1 MRKGNRIRRALT
13 ALLAASM
20 LLTSS
25 SMTTFAESGTEGQN
39 EETEIKE
46 EAPVS
51 SEEEAGETAAE
62 TTEDL
67 KDSVSPEESETSGEQ
82 KVPEES
88 TESGETEISLEGYV
102 RLTDLQG
109 QRSVLKEVEI
119 RFYDADSYDP
129 DSETNPVVAE
139 TGSEEDGFLK
149 AEGLEPGNY
158 RIEYISM
165 DEEFRP
171 EDYKA
176 SVLPEEAGYEVIM
189 AEDEKAAEEAAGEP
203 VKERDYFAVIP
214 SLTLE
219 SGQEL
224 DLELEE
230 KQGAETE
237 TIDETIETEEK
248 EETAGPEETGEM
260 SGNIQTG
267 EGNAQTDPAA
277 EDEEPLRSSE
287 LTIAQLKDLDEETVG
302 AAVEVASTAASYARM
317 LRMAEGS
324 NWTFDTYYVGQGD
337 SYYIEK
343 TNDFSLKYQMEFHT
357 SQDCP
362 AGTVEIRIPAG
373 LVTYRDGSSPVPSD
387 IAVPQASPEEEPVT
401 SRSTPFNYYLDGEDL
416 VFWNYRDIPAGT
428 NAAWQVL
435 YKGIDVMEIVDET
448 RWSITPTIQVGGETA
463 SSTPLT
469 GRVNTQATLSSVS
482 KTAYQASGKSY
493 SPGLY
498 TQKQVER
505 YIGGSLPEKYA
516 GDNFG
521 SYRYVVWNVTIKGN
535 GTQPWNLEV
544 KEHTNTEGGAAG
556 EIVGWSL
563 DSSQPPQDTYIEIE
577 EQSKQSS
584 WSRSFTVVTAYPAD
598 QVPEGTALE
607 NQIDVRLTPY
617 DGIDPV
623 QEKSDSAAWS
633 WQDYEWH
640 YAGDDISISK
650 SGDQTYEGWLEVY
663 QYARKE
669 GDDLGSFGFTT
680 RSTTRGYD
688 LTHVTENTPQG
699 DVVGT
704 YREGSSY
711 QVTTA
716 DDFLYAYGGNE
727 SADESAQLSDSD
739 YYFTSVSVTQTDT
752 GYDVWEDGTAAPE
765 TMEIEGRTQGLT
777 IYAMYK
783 GSTEWKEVATVPW
796 DGSGRMTYTFSEEQL
811 AAQPW
816 RVKAVHETINY
827 STTCQIDV
835 TVRIR
840 KDSPVLGEIIDA
852 YQKGDLSTARLEN
865 LSGVMVESFR
875 NGVSQGYHHGTSGSY
890 QEPGLSEDTQAM
902 YGTLLQRDNAYKT
915 FTGLMPEADAGKTVR
930 SSNNP
935 AEARVDL
942 TYTLTARDG
951 YGIYGQEGVDYLIRA
966 GVQSPGRNSVVFY
979 DLLPYGVRFDPS
991 RAVTAGR
998 ITSLGGSYQ
1007 SQPGSWDRSQVTVT
1021 VDSENDIIEN
1031 WRDTGRTMVIFHV
1044 EYSGAE
1050 SAVYTSGNWM
1060 EGWGVSFGAYY
1071 DWKDLDIA
1079 QAGTNISAFMPEDEP
1094 GHPLYQK
1101 PLYGTEDQVAKDDGV
1116 IVPADLSGDY
1126 EPFKDGDLNRDRET
1140 QIRNVLYA
1148 KASSGGDMVIAN
1160 ESKVE
1165 KLVRADSDRFGVYN
1179 SAATVEEGGGYTY
1192 DITVTAGGTPIKD
1205 IVVFDRMENAA
1216 VDLSGNDKD
1225 PFYPFDGGTWQG
1237 TFQSV
1242 VTTGLT
1248 ELGITAQIYYN
1259 ASRNAP
1265 VPSGGQKPEEVLTA
1279 ANGWYP
1285 AETFLQSHNAADVQA
1300 VAVDL
1305 GSYTLDPL
1313 EGVSF
1318 QIRMQAPEDVP
1329 EDQNYAYNNA
1339 SFYSVQENTG
1349 VDTEAYVEGNSARV
1363 SLGREEILEVSKE
1376 FAGEI
1381 PSAVQENTFEIH
1393 LYEEVNGT
1401 IPFANK
1407 EYQLW
1412 KLENGEWVQETSRLY
1427 ATDGSGILTLKEGEK
1442 AVFPEVPDAGR
1453 IQVEEE
1459 ENPFWEPGVTDT
1471 ETEENGRTVRRVTIA
1486 NTYRPVLYAQKE
1498 TQAVP
1503 EGVDV
1508 SGEAFTF
1515 QLSVKIGEGSYE
1527 PLSGAK
1533 FWYVDSVRTDG
1544 GIPDKVTS
1552 LGSRGEGQTD
1562 ENGQFTIHPG
1572 EIIALFPGET
1582 GVSYRLTEVDGY
1594 GEAEDNWLCMEDT
1607 AEGTVPVLGASA
1619 SIPNIYKWKDLLL
1632 TKSLTHQE
1640 PEECV
1645 QEFTFQVKKVEGET
1659 EVPVSGNEWVLLNAD
1674 GSESTAEGES
1684 GSLDADGSFTCA
1696 CAGRIVKIKGLEA
1709 GETYTV
1715 TETKSGEFYRP
1726 VNSTVEAV
1734 MPIYSSSRS
1743 VEITN
1748 DYLKRPLS
1756 VTKIVT
1762 YDQTNAEE
1770 AEKVSGKTFTMTAE
1784 VKGEPLSDYPYTLT
1798 ENGTVV
1804 EGTYQTDEG
1813 GQFILK
1819 NGQTATFED
1828 AGVLGDDFRVTEL
1841 QDSDYGQIYPADGEP
1856 HTGNLESEGSKVTF
1870 INGDTGGLVIS
1881 KEYEAAE
1888 GDEEAKEYVDLMQS
1902 PDDEEGAALR
1912 EGATVS
1918 LTLEVTD
1925 TAENTYYWPQR
1936 DTSVTIVDQI
1946 TGDLTSNAIWKA
1958 GTSLEVLPW
1967 QTILIDADD
1976 LSGIES
1982 YSLSESAKDQ
1992 HRVFE
1997 WQEGQWMEISQKEPS
2012 GDQPIRAALE
2022 EQPVAELINQASS
2035 ITFHGSEIEKRMALG
2050 SEEVPEGA
2058 QLTWRL
2064 EQYDGTGWSPAEGI
2078 RYLTFDSV
2086 GATCDRTLTTGTDG
2100 EIVLTKTENGHPK
2113 VRFTENTVYL
2123 NRHTEAQTGDLRLV
2137 EVRGSSD
2144 DSWGYLAGYGSE
2156 EDLYGY
2162 SLSLSSEEA
2171 VAFVNSNRNTLV
2183 EIEKQMETES
2193 EESFTM
2199 ILEQVLSVSEQPV
2212 TQAEQI
2218 LESVPGEGIAYTIYD
2233 TDTGTEIGTG
2243 TTGAKGEII
2252 LKAGQYAHLDL
2263 PDGSLWTVTEEQKA
2277 DHVLKNLS
2285 GTPEEKLTKLGD
2297 NLMLIQQRAEVI
2309 AGALEVQVKDNRVV
2323 TNETL
2328 DKENF
2333 IVNVIYSDGSK
2344 KQLTSEEFTL
2354 DPETAADTAGPMEV
2368 TVHWME
2374 GNLEAAVTLN
2384 VVGEI
2389 TITRAMVEA
2398 GVKDAKTGED
2408 INIKSGDVTIP
2419 EYIVWEGA
2427 EYRVVGIGREA
2438 YGSSKDITGIHFPDS
2453 IRTIGDEAFSYCEN
2467 LSGTLDLPDELE
2479 RIGDRAFCGCSN
2491 LTGNLIIPEKVT
2503 KIEGLAFYGCSG
2515 FNGKLVLSNNL
2526 TEIED
2531 RCFYS
2536 CSGLTGEL
2544 IIPQGVT
2551 SISKYAF
2558 HNCKGLSG
2566 DLVIPDGVTYI
2577 GGCAF
2582 ADCSGFTGTLRIP
2595 NSVEKIDIAMAT
2607 SEKAFSN
2614 TKFNSIVV
2622 DNTKNAISGAPWGW
2636 SGGADAVIWLR
2647 EE

>member
-139 TGSEEDGFLK
+139 TEAAGDGFLK

-171 EDYKA
+171 GDYKA

-237 TIDETIETEEK
+237 TIDETIETEENK
-248 EETAGPEETGEM
+248 ETAGPEETGEM
-260 SGNIQTG
+260 NGNIQTV
-267 EGNAQTDPAA
+267 EGNTQTEPEMEA
-277 EDEEPLRSSE
+277 EEPLRSSE

-302 AAVEVASTAASYARM
+302 AAVEVASTAASYARI

-337 SYYIEK
+337 NYYIEK

-362 AGTVEIRIPAG
+362 VGTVEIRIPAG
-373 LVTYRDGSSPVPSD
+373 LVTYRDGSYPVPSD
-387 IAVPQASPEEEPVT
+387 IAVPQASPEEEPVD
-401 SRSTPFNYYLDGEDL
+401 SRSTPFNYYLDGEEL

-448 RWSITPTIQVGGETA
+448 RWSITPTIQVGEETV

-505 YIGGSLPEKYA
+505 YIGGSLPSKYA
-516 GDNFG
+516 GENFG

-535 GTQPWNLEV
+535 GTQPWSLEV
-544 KEHTNTEGGAAG
+544 KEHTNTEGGTAG

-563 DSSQPPQDTYIEIE
+563 DDSQPPQDEYIEIE

-584 WSRSFTVVTAYPAD
+584 WSRSFTVVTAYPVD
-598 QVPEGTALE
+598 QVPVGTALE

-663 QYARKE
+663 KYARQE
-669 GDDLGSFGFTT
+669 GDDLGNFGFTT

-688 LTHVTENTPQG
+688 LTHVTENTPEG

-704 YREGSSY
+704 YLEGSSY

-716 DDFLYAYGGNE
+716 DDFLYAYAGNE
-727 SADESAQLSDSD
+727 SADESAQLSDAD
-739 YYFTSVSVTQTDT
+739 YYFTSVSVTQSDS
-752 GYDVWEDGTAAPE
+752 GYDVWEDETDAPE
-765 TMEIEGRTQGLT
+765 TMEIEGRTQDL
-777 IYAMYK
+777 IVYAMYED
-783 GSTEWKEVATVPW
+783 SAEWKEVATIPW
-796 DGSGRMTYTFSEEQL
+796 DGSGRMSYTFTAEQL
-811 AAQPW
+811 ADRPW

-840 KDSPVLGEIIDA
+840 KDSPVLGKIIDSYEA
-852 YQKGDLSTARLEN
+852 GSLSSARLEN
-865 LSGVMVESFR
+865 LSGVMVESFL
-875 NGVSQGYHHGTSGSY
+875 NGVSQGYHHGTTGSY
-890 QEPGLSEDTQAM
+890 QEPGLSEDTQKM

-915 FTGLMPEADAGKTVR
+915 FTGLTPEADAGKTVR

-951 YGIYGQEGVDYLIRA
+951 YGIYGQEGVDYLKRA
-966 GVQSPGRNSVVFY
+966 GVQSPGRNNVVFY

-1007 SQPGSWDRSQVTVT
+1007 SQAGSWDRSQVTVT

-1079 QAGTNISAFMPEDEP
+1079 QAGTNICAFMPEDEP

-1101 PLYGTEDQVAKDDGV
+1101 PLYGTEDQVAKDDGD

-1126 EPFKDGDLNRDRET
+1126 EPFQDGDLNRDRET

-1192 DITVTAGGTPIKD
+1192 DITVTAGGTSLKD

-1216 VDLSGNDKD
+1216 VDLRGNDKD

-1285 AETFLQSHNAADVQA
+1285 AETFLQSHKAAEVQA

-1305 GSYTLDPL
+1305 GSYILDPL

-1329 EDQNYAYNNA
+1329 EEQNYAYNNA

-1427 ATDGSGILTLKEGEK
+1427 ATDGSGILSLKAGEK

-1453 IQVEEE
+1453 IVIEEE

-1471 ETEENGRTVRRVTIA
+1471 ETEENGRTVRKVTIA

-1515 QLSVKIGEGSYE
+1515 QLSVKTGEGSYE
-1527 PLSGAK
+1527 PLPEAE

-1544 GIPDKVTS
+1544 GIPNKVTS

-1562 ENGQFTIHPG
+1562 ENGEFTIHPG
-1572 EIIALFPGET
+1572 EIIALFPGEI

-1619 SIPNIYKWKDLLL
+1619 SITNIYKWKDLLL

-1640 PEECV
+1640 PEECG

-1674 GSESTAEGES
+1674 GSESTAEGEF
-1684 GSLDADGSFTCA
+1684 GSLDADGNFTCA
-1696 CAGRIVKIKGLEA
+1696 CAGRTVKIKGLEA

-1784 VKGEPLSDYPYTLT
+1784 VKGDPLSDYPYTLT

-1888 GDEEAKEYVDLMQS
+1888 GDKAAKEYVDLMQNRS
-1902 PDDEEGAALR
+1902 SSEGKSLR
-1912 EGATVS
+1912 ADASVS
-1918 LTLEVTD
+1918 YHLEVTD
-1925 TAENTYYWPQR
+1925 EEGNSYIWPKKSLQ
-1936 DTSVTIVDQI
+1936 VTI
-1946 TGDLTSNAIWKA
+1946 
-1958 GTSLEVLPW
+1958 
-1967 QTILIDADD
+1967 IDN
-1976 LSGIES
+1976 LSGTVVGKTWPAGGSITVQPWKSILLEASDLEGIVS
-1982 YSLSESAKDQ
+1982 YTLSENKTDQ
-1992 HRVFE
+1992 HRIFE
-1997 WQEGQWMEISQKEPS
+1997 WREGQWMEISQKEPS
-2012 GDQPIRAALE
+2012 GDQAIHGTLE
-2022 EQPVAELINQASS
+2022 DEPVAELINEATS
-2035 ITFHGSEIEKRMALG
+2035 IAFEGSEIEKRMTIG
-2050 SEEVPEGA
+2050 SGEVPEGA
-2058 QLTWRL
+2058 ELTWRL
-2064 EQYDGTGWSPAEGI
+2064 ERYDGTGWSPAEGV
-2078 RYLTFDSV
+2078 RYLTFDEM
-2086 GATCDRTLTTGTDG
+2086 GPTCDRTLTTGTDG
-2100 EIVLTKTENGHPK
+2100 EILLTKTENGYPK
-2113 VRFTENTVYL
+2113 VRFTEDRVYL
-2123 NRHTEAQTGDLRLV
+2123 NRYEEAQTGDLRLV

-2144 DSWGYLAGYGSE
+2144 DSWGYLAGYGSK

-2171 VAFVNSNRNTLV
+2171 VAFVNSNRNTPV

-2218 LESVPGEGIAYTIYD
+2218 LESVPGEGISYTIYD
-2233 TDTGTEIGTG
+2233 ADTGTEIGTG

-2252 LKAGQYAHLDL
+2252 LKAGQYARLDL

-2323 TNETL
+2323 TNEIL

-2354 DPETAADTAGPMEV
+2354 NPTKAASRQGPMDV
-2368 TVHWME
+2368 TVHWTKGNME
-2374 GNLEAAVTLN
+2374 DTVTLN
-2384 VVGEI
+2384 VIGEI
-2389 TITRAMVEA
+2389 IITRDMVNT
-2398 GVKDAKTGED
+2398 GVKNAVTGED
-2408 INIKSGDVTIP
+2408 VNIKSGDVTIP
-2419 EYIVWEGA
+2419 EYIIWEGI

-2438 YGSSKDITGIHFPDS
+2438 YGSENATYANQKITGIHFPDS
-2453 IRTIGDEAFSYCEN
+2453 IEIIERNAFSNCKN
-2467 LSGTLDLPDELE
+2467 LSGNIKWPKNLKNIEAYAFDSCYGLTGDLVIPNGITSISTGIFRYCEGFDGELIIPE
-2479 RIGDRAFCGCSN
+2479 GITSISSYAFEGCSN
-2491 LTGNLIIPEKVT
+2491 LTGTLILPTTLQTI
-2503 KIEGLAFYGCSG
+2503 GMRAFRS
-2515 FNGKLVLSNNL
+2515 
-2526 TEIED
+2526 
-2531 RCFYS
+2531 
-2536 CSGLTGEL
+2536 
-2544 IIPQGVT
+2544 
-2551 SISKYAF
+2551 
-2558 HNCKGLSG
+2558 
-2566 DLVIPDGVTYI
+2566 
-2577 GGCAF
+2577 
-2582 ADCSGFTGTLRIP
+2582 SGFTGNVIIP
-2595 NSVEKIDIAMAT
+2595 NGVRTIGEDVFKYTDFT
-2607 SEKAFSN
+2607 SIS
-2614 TKFNSIVV
+2614 V
-2622 DNTKNAISGAPWGW
+2622 DNTRDAISGAPWGW
-2636 SGGADAVIWLR
+2636 SGGADAVVWLR